1 MKQPRLKLLL
11 RLGLLLALAP
21 FLLLTAFN
29 QPFFDD
35 FRDAYWTRQHGFL
48 GVQSWLYLT
57 WTGRYTSTVFMTWLN
72 PVTYGWLGG
81 VKPVTA
87 ALFVAQWMSIAH
99 LIRALFHSALRVA
112 CSWAAAFWA
121 AGLLLALFCNAAPA
135 PFSFLYWF
143 CGAVAYQV
151 PLIGL
156 LNFTALALR
165 VGWGQPARP
174 WRTAAC
180 ACGPLVLALVGN
192 ELTLA
197 QALPVLAVLGYF
209 LPAAARPKGWLWLA
223 VGGAAT
229 VVAVVAPGNW
239 ARVIA
244 MAPPSDPL
252 HAYRWLVLGPRA
264 AYSLVLFLVKP
275 QILLSLLAAAGTGW
289 WLGCWHRQ
297 AGGRLISVGRR
308 QWWGLLAAFGALHF
322 AGFLLFRYI
331 VVGPPL
337 MRAQNEIL
345 LVMLIS
351 AALLAW
357 LAAQQVSGTMT
368 GWPRWLRTGLG
379 PALLLTGVFL
389 AGHVTEAW
397 RELLSSAASFDAQMQ
412 ARFATL
418 RAAHRSGQPTVTLPP
433 LRLPY
438 GRVLIPLRQFS
449 NDIEFDIDLTPGC
462 EGNINGVMER
472 YFEVPDVCCEPS
484 AASATSQHFDVP
496 DAIQQ

>member
-1 MKQPRLKLLL
+1 MPDSDTLGRQQLKLLL

-35 FRDAYWTRQHGFL
+35 FRDAYWTRQHGL
-48 GVQSWLYLT
+48 AGVQSWLYLT

-81 VKPVTA
+81 VKPITA
-87 ALFVAQWMSIAH
+87 ALFVAQWLSVAH
-99 LIRALFHSALRVA
+99 LIRVLFHRALRVA
-112 CSWAAAFWA
+112 CSWGTAFWV

-174 WRTAAC
+174 WRTAGWAC
-180 ACGPLVLALVGN
+180 VPLVLALVGN
-192 ELTLA
+192 ELTLV
-197 QALPVLAVLGYF
+197 QALPVLVVLGSF
-209 LPAAARPKGWLWLA
+209 LPTAARPKLWLWLA

-229 VVAVVAPGNW
+229 AAAVVAPGNW

-252 HAYRWLVLGPRA
+252 HAYRWLVLGPRTL
-264 AYSLVLFLVKP
+264 YSLALFLLKP
-275 QILLSLLAAAGTGW
+275 QILLSLLAAAGAGG
-289 WLGCWHRQ
+289 WLGRWYRQ
-297 AGGRLISVGRR
+297 AGGVVVSVSRR
-308 QWWGLLAAFGALHF
+308 QWWVLLAAFGALHF
-322 AGFLLFRYI
+322 AGFLLFRYV

-351 AALLAW
+351 TALLAW
-357 LAAQQVSGTMT
+357 LAAQQVFGATT
-368 GWPRWLRTGLG
+368 NWPNWLRTGLV
-379 PALLLTGVFL
+379 PPLLLTGVFL
-389 AGHVTEAW
+389 TGHVPEAW
-397 RELLSSAASFDAQMQ
+397 RELLTSAASFDAQMQ
-412 ARFATL
+412 TRFAAL
-418 RAAHRSGQPTVTLPP
+418 RAAHRTGQPNVTLPP

-438 GRVLIPLRQFS
+438 GRVLIPLRRFS

-472 YFEVPDVCCEPS
+472 YFEVPDVCCD
-484 AASATSQHFDVP
+484 TMRTVQ
-496 DAIQQ
+496 